1 MNGIQLAD
9 CSKNSVKKVDMLIGL
24 DYYYTFI
31 TGESI
36 PGKKTEPITLKSI
49 FDWIIWGFFK
59 NPDEINTNLNIT
71 HIYRVNIDKC
81 FIE

>member
-1 MNGIQLAD
+1 
-9 CSKNSVKKVDMLIGL
+9 MLIGL
-24 DYYYTFI
+24 DYYYAFI

-49 FDWIIWGFFK
+49 FDWIFCGFFK

-71 HIYRVNIDKC
+71 HIYRVNTNILENYKGDKC